1 MLYRVHLAVSG
12 IQTQRRSVLLVM
24 ETGVH
29 EENYRPAASHGQ
41 TLLYLPCITTKGIVI
56 IGFLVVRRR
65 IGCVMASV
73 LAPSAVDRGINNI

>member
-1 MLYRVHLAVSG
+1 
-12 IQTQRRSVLLVM
+12 M

-29 EENYRPAASHGQ
+29 VENHQTAASHGQ

-73 LAPSAVDRGINNI
+73 GPSVNTFILPDLRGVFTLRETTDKSKKLYIKMP

>member
-1 MLYRVHLAVSG
+1 MSG

-56 IGFLVVRRR
+56 IGFLVVRRC
-65 IGCVMASV
+65 IGCVMTNV
-73 LAPSAVDRGINNI
+73 LASSTIDRGINNI